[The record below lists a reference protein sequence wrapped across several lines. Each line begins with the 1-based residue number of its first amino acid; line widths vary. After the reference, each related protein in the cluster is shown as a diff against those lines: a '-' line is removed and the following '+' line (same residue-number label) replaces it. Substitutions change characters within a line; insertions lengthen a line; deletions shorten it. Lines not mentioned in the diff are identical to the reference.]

1 MISNKTVPCE
11 KSVVK
16 ISALPKFAPA
26 SLAFLMFY
34 CLASAPSA
42 FAENEMIQ
50 VTVEVV
56 EVLNSKAKDLGVKWV
71 DTIQSGEVMW
81 GVAGRQPEMLPEIP
95 SVIKVGDWAR
105 WSPFTAELKMLIEKG
120 AAKIMSKPK
129 LLTRSGSEAKVL
141 VGGQFPVVAVA
152 AAGGTSTVEWK
163 DYGIS
168 LIIKPSAVSG
178 GRISATVTAEVS
190 RLDWSNKVQGYP
202 AVVTRNATTDI
213 IVKSGDTLTIAGL
226 TESKKEEQ
234 IKGVPVL
241 MYIPILGELFKRRS
255 TQDVESTVVIFVT
268 PSYVN

>member
-1 MISNKTVPCE
+1 MAVFVLFC
-11 KSVVK
+11 
-16 ISALPKFAPA
+16 FA
-26 SLAFLMFY
+26 FV
-34 CLASAPSA
+34 APVL
-42 FAENEMIQ
+42 AENEMIQ
-50 VTVEVV
+50 ITVEVV

-71 DTIQSGEVMW
+71 DTIQSGEVSW
-81 GVAGRQPEMLPEIP
+81 GVDKRQPEYLPEVP

-141 VGGQFPVVAVA
+141 VGGQYPVVAVA
-152 AAGGTSTVEWK
+152 AVGGISTVEWK

-190 RLDWSNKVQGYP
+190 RLDWSNQVQGYP

-226 TESKKEEQ
+226 TESKKEEK
-234 IKGVPVL
+234 ISGVPVL
-241 MYIPILGELFKRRS
+241 MNIPILGELFKRRS
-255 TQDVESTVVIFVT
+255 MQDVESTVVIFVT